1 MSVHAVVTGVEAAS
15 NEPFPKRRVRCVQGL
30 GPVAVPVEQVGV
42 LPEALGE
49 MFLAEALTDL
59 WVGRISLGDEACR
72 WVVVLL
78 LPPMDGNLCL
88 ADRGAGVL
96 RCCHGQ
102 PPCGEELMS
111 TLHRSPAMGT
121 RSLPSHGRRAATCL
135 ASPREVSPCAGRAAR
150 GTRCHLASWRHGC
163 CQLAARRP
171 LGLGSYLSGAGCP
184 FRARPRRCPSWHA
197 APAPLEAPA
206 PCGPERLPGARR
218 APVGT
223 WFGVSGRG
231 SGSQEVVRRRALA
244 CPAGFWLVGCGCGA
258 SGSDGSKSW
267 YPLGVAV
274 R

>member
-78 LPPMDGNLCL
+78 RPPMDGNLCL

-121 RSLPSHGRRAATCL
+121 RSFPSHGDRVAPQPWAQGGHL
-135 ASPREVSPCAGRAAR
+135 PSQPSR
-150 GTRCHLASWRHGC
+150 GKPLRGSSSSGHAV
-163 CQLAARRP
+163 P
-171 LGLGSYLSGAGCP
+171 LG
-184 FRARPRRCPSWHA
+184 
-197 APAPLEAPA
+197 
-206 PCGPERLPGARR
+206 
-218 APVGT
+218 
-223 WFGVSGRG
+223 
-231 SGSQEVVRRRALA
+231 
-244 CPAGFWLVGCGCGA
+244 
-258 SGSDGSKSW
+258 
-267 YPLGVAV
+267 
-274 R
+274 